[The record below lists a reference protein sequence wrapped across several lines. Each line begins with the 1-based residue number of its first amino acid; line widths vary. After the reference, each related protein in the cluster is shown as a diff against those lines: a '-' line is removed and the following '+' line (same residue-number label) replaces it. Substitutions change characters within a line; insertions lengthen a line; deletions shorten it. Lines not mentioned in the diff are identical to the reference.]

1 MTEWSIVRTA
11 QPSFSRI
18 GKERS
23 TQGKVY
29 TLWQDEHVCWVSQ
42 SVPALVSAV
51 NRLLPTIRQ
60 LHVTGLYSVLRHE
73 RHGGYHKYFRIRTWS
88 REDTVSLNEFLMQFR
103 ESIFVTKEPSM
114 WKLVKN
120 GATRRP
126 PSPDEFFLAP

>member
-42 SVPALVSAV
+42 SVPAVISAV
-51 NRLLPTIRQ
+51 NRLLPRIRQ
-60 LHVTGLYSVLRHE
+60 LHVTGIYSVLRHE
-73 RHGGYHKYFRIRTWS
+73 RLGGYHKYFRIRMWS
-88 REDTVSLNEFLMQFR
+88 REDTVSLNEFLAQYH
-103 ESIFVTKEPSM
+103 ESIFVTKEPSV

-120 GATRRP
+120 GASQRA
-126 PSPDEFFLAP
+126 PSPDETCLSP